1 MFDICRCGGIGRRKG
16 LKIPRWRHRAGSSPA
31 TGTIK
36 GTENEPIAY
45 QKNGIQEAFLYTQ
58 ILRKQTHNCIC

>member
-1 MFDICRCGGIGRRKG
+1 MTVRCRCGGIGRRKG

-36 GTENEPIAY
+36 GT
-45 QKNGIQEAFLYTQ
+45 KEAFCISKKLVYKRLFYIPK
-58 ILRKQTHNCIC
+58 ILEF